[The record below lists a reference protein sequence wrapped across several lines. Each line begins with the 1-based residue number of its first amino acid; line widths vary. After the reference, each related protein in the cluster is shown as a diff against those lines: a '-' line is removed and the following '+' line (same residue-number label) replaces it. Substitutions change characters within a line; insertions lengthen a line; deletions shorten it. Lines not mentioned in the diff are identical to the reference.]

1 MESKIQDKYIY
12 EGLGFPVE
20 LNHVEMIKIGKE
32 WAPKIDVRK
41 IAKDVLKE
49 LPTQETRLTGAQIRF
64 VRESLGMSLRDFAK
78 KVVHQSHMAVSKWEK
93 FGDEPTN
100 MDAAT
105 EVVLRLYVFHE
116 ATIKKPKQEKKF
128 FQAYETISSMVFKN
142 AKLVALTL
150 D

>member
-1 MESKIQDKYIY
+1 METKIQAKYIY

-20 LNHVEMIKIGKE
+20 LTHVEMVKIGKA

-41 IAKDVLKE
+41 LAKDVLNE
-49 LPTQETRLTGAQIRF
+49 IPTQETRLTGAQIRF
-64 VRESLGMSLRDFAK
+64 VRETFGMSLRDFAK

-100 MDAAT
+100 MDVAT

-116 ATIKKPKQEKKF
+116 ATTKKPKQEKRF

-142 AKLVALTL
+142 SKLVALSL
-150 D
+150 